1 MDNVSNLSRYNSQF
15 YFLSQTQSRIAD
27 EQIQVS
33 SGYKSTDYAGIAGD
47 SNRLVSMQAQLGRVT
62 QYQTNNSLVS
72 DRLTQMESNVA
83 QVFDVVGS
91 IKTLLVN
98 ALNGSTTTQDVNL
111 SGQASTMLDQVASLL
126 NTQFDGRYLF
136 SGTQTNTA
144 PVDLTQLPASYS
156 VPSSAG
162 DASSYYQGNST
173 QLAVQAS
180 DTLNVTYGATANEGG
195 FEELIRGLDIARKAA
210 PGDTAALQDA
220 LAAVNQAEQD
230 IPNIRTRIGAS
241 ESTLASINTMHGNFT
256 TYTQKSIG
264 DIENVDVTEA
274 LTKVQNDSTG
284 LQASYMTINSLSQLN
299 LMNYLR

>member
-1 MDNVSNLSRYNSQF
+1 MAGVSNLSQYNAQF
-15 YFLSQTQSRIAD
+15 YYLAQTTNRIAD
-27 EQIQVS
+27 ERIQVS
-33 SGYKSTDYAGIAGD
+33 SGYQSQDYAGIAG
-47 SNRLVSMQAQLGRVT
+47 SANRLVSMNAEFGRVN
-62 QYQTNNSLVS
+62 QYLANNKLVS
-72 DRLTQMESNVA
+72 DRLTTMELSVS
-83 QVFDVVGS
+83 QVYNTVGS

-98 ALNGSTTTQDVNL
+98 ALNGSTTSQDVNL
-111 SGQASTMLDQVASLL
+111 SGQASSMLDEVAGLL

-136 SGTQTNTA
+136 SGGRTDTQ
-144 PVDLTQLPASYS
+144 PVDVTQLPPSYT

-162 DASSYYQGNST
+162 DASAYYQGDST

-180 DTLNVTYGATANEGG
+180 DSLSVTYGVTAGESG

-210 PGDTAALQDA
+210 PGDRAALQDA
-220 LAAVNQAEQD
+220 LDAIDQAEQD
-230 IPNIRTRIGAS
+230 IPNIRTRIGSAQ
-241 ESTLASINTMHGNFT
+241 STLDSIDQMHTDFT

-284 LQASYMTINSLSQLN
+284 LQASYMTINTLSQLN